1 MTGKTKADLL
11 VHGGWVVPV
20 VPTGA
25 VLEGHAVAVKDGRI
39 LELAPSDQ
47 ARDRIDAGRTVEL
60 PGHALLPGLVNA
72 HGHCPMVLFRGV
84 ADDLPLKQWLYDN
97 IWPLEKEW
105 VNREFVR
112 QGAALAVAEMIA
124 SGTTCFA
131 DNYFFPDEV
140 AKVAVEAGI
149 RVQLACPLMN
159 FGTSWA
165 RSPKEYIRKA
175 TALHDEYRGSDLVFS
190 AFGPHAPYTV
200 SDASLKEVA
209 KLAREIDIPVHIHLH
224 ETAGEIDDA
233 LKTDGRRPW
242 RRLMD
247 LGVVGPRLVSVHATQ
262 LTDEEIEAMA
272 RHNVSVVHC
281 PESNLKLASGF
292 CEVAKLLDAGV
303 NVALGTDGGAS
314 NNDLDMFGEM
324 RTAALLAKAVADDP
338 TAAPA
343 HAVLEM
349 ATINGARALGVEDRI
364 GSLEPGK
371 LADFI
376 AVDFDAFNTLP
387 VNSPLSHL
395 VYAAAAG
402 QVTHAWRGGEPLL
415 AERALATLNAQRIR
429 QSAAGWRRRL
439 ART

>member
-1 MTGKTKADLL
+1 MSGKKKADLL
-11 VHGGWVVPV
+11 VHGEWVVPV
-20 VPTGA
+20 VPAGA

-39 LELAPSDQ
+39 LALAPSGR
-47 ARDRIDAGRTVEL
+47 ARLEFDAGREVEL

-72 HGHCPMVLFRGV
+72 HGHCPMVLFRGI
-84 ADDLPLKQWLYDN
+84 ADDLPLKQWLNDH

-140 AKVAVEAGI
+140 AKVASDAGV
-149 RVQLACPLMN
+149 RVQLACPLMD
-159 FGTSWA
+159 FSTSWA

-175 TALHDEYRGSDLVFS
+175 TALHDEHRGSDQVFS

-200 SDASLKEVA
+200 SDGPLKEVA

-224 ETAGEIDDA
+224 ETAGEISDA
-233 LKTDGRRPW
+233 LEADGRRPW
-242 RRLMD
+242 RRLAA

-262 LTDEEIEAMA
+262 LTDEEIDEMA
-272 RHNVSVVHC
+272 RHRVSVVHC

-324 RTAALLAKAVADDP
+324 RTAALLAKAVAGDP

-343 HAVLEM
+343 RAVLEM
-349 ATINGARALGVEDRI
+349 ATINGARALGLEDRI

-371 LADFI
+371 FADLI
-376 AVDFDAFNTLP
+376 AVDFNKLNTQP
-387 VNSPLSHL
+387 ANSPLSHL

-402 QVTHAWRGGEPLL
+402 QVAHVWCGGRELL
-415 AERALATLNAQRIR
+415 AGRAHTTLSAQRIR
-429 QSAAGWRRRL
+429 QSAAEWRRRL
-439 ART
+439 GGV